1 MQNKQHQPQKVESWK
16 LQVASW
22 KLQVIKLLI
31 LYELSNFMNF
41 QLSIEKCANFGIFK
55 KSICFL
61 YIKLTIMLFDFI
73 AFINELRD
81 NNEKKETIE
90 KYEKLVGPIEGGVK
104 DQVWFVEYLAN
115 FKPTKYLVPEEL
127 EKDFDRDLLQQLVL
141 GSFSS
146 DYELKV
152 EKDKQSE
159 LYIAVK
165 SWDQSVVKKV
175 SELWSFQIQ
184 RLYEIYIEEQINLQ
198 VLKAEDENEKNAI
211 EQERLMRQ
219 KRRQAVL
226 DTMGIKEEAEKAK
239 VEQSKSLDELMWKL

>member
-1 MQNKQHQPQKVESWK
+1 
-16 LQVASW
+16 
-22 KLQVIKLLI
+22 
-31 LYELSNFMNF
+31 
-41 QLSIEKCANFGIFK
+41 
-55 KSICFL
+55 
-61 YIKLTIMLFDFI
+61 MLFDFI

-127 EKDFDRDLLQQLVL
+127 QKDFDRDLLQQLVL

-146 DYELKV
+146 DYELKTES
-152 EKDKQSE
+152 EKEPE

-175 SELWSFQIQ
+175 SELRSFQIQ

-198 VLKAEDENEKNAI
+198 VLKAEDQDGVEKNSI

-239 VEQSKSLDELMWKL
+239 IEQSKSLDELMWKL

>member
-1 MQNKQHQPQKVESWK
+1 
-16 LQVASW
+16 
-22 KLQVIKLLI
+22 
-31 LYELSNFMNF
+31 
-41 QLSIEKCANFGIFK
+41 
-55 KSICFL
+55 
-61 YIKLTIMLFDFI
+61 MLFDFI
-73 AFINELRD
+73 AFVNELRD

-90 KYEKLVGPIEGGVK
+90 KYEKLIGPISGGVK
-104 DQVWFVEYLAN
+104 DQIWFIEYLSN
-115 FKPTKYLVPEEL
+115 FKATKYLVPEEL

-152 EKDKQSE
+152 EKDKESE

-165 SWDQSVVKKV
+165 SGDQSVVKKV

-184 RLYEIYIEEQINLQ
+184 RLYEIYVEEQINLQ

-239 VEQSKSLDELMWKL
+239 VEQSKNLDELMGKL

>member
-1 MQNKQHQPQKVESWK
+1 M
-16 LQVASW
+16 
-22 KLQVIKLLI
+22 
-31 LYELSNFMNF
+31 
-41 QLSIEKCANFGIFK
+41 
-55 KSICFL
+55 
-61 YIKLTIMLFDFI
+61 
-73 AFINELRD
+73 
-81 NNEKKETIE
+81 
-90 KYEKLVGPIEGGVK
+90 
-104 DQVWFVEYLAN
+104 
-115 FKPTKYLVPEEL
+115 
-127 EKDFDRDLLQQLVL
+127 

-146 DYELKV
+146 DYELKTES
-152 EKDKQSE
+152 EKEPE

-198 VLKAEDENEKNAI
+198 VLKAEDQDGVEKNSI

-239 VEQSKSLDELMWKL
+239 IEQSKSLDELMWKL

>member
-1 MQNKQHQPQKVESWK
+1 M
-16 LQVASW
+16 
-22 KLQVIKLLI
+22 
-31 LYELSNFMNF
+31 
-41 QLSIEKCANFGIFK
+41 
-55 KSICFL
+55 
-61 YIKLTIMLFDFI
+61 
-73 AFINELRD
+73 
-81 NNEKKETIE
+81 
-90 KYEKLVGPIEGGVK
+90 
-104 DQVWFVEYLAN
+104 
-115 FKPTKYLVPEEL
+115 

-165 SWDQSVVKKV
+165 SWDQSVVQKV

-239 VEQSKSLDELMWKL
+239 VGTIKELGMN